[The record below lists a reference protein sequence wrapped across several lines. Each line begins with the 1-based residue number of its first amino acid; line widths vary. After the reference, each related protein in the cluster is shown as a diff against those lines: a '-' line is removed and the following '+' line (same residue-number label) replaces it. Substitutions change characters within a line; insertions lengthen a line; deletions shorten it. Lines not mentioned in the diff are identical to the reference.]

1 MDQRFDRSTSQ
12 GGNVIS
18 VDEIRSIE
26 RLRQEMDRSQ
36 IERQQ
41 QNVGDIDLP
50 YASHDPRR
58 SENETALACS
68 PGIDDTRR
76 IAGNEDKQVGTVAEA
91 VVS

>member
-1 MDQRFDRSTSQ
+1 VDQHFDGRRSQ

-18 VDEIRSIE
+18 VDEIRRIE
-26 RLRQEMDRSQ
+26 RVRQEMDRSQ
-36 IERQQ
+36 VDRQQ

-50 YASHDPRR
+50 YAPHDPRR
-58 SENETALACS
+58 SENETALARS

-91 VVS
+91 VLS